1 MSSQYIPLEPP
12 RPVRPKRRW
21 PWWVLGLAFF
31 VAALIAAYEMIASP
45 FQALLLAG
53 YGKRLN
59 WQVLDGP
66 SDQIRFPDAGPYDI
80 RLGYSRIPYFT
91 ERLTQRGYVLA
102 KQARIS
108 DDMNRVGALGLFLPY
123 NEKSVAGVTLRG
135 CNQETLFSLPQ
146 PRRHYARFEDIP
158 PVIANTL
165 LYIENRELLDPNHPQ
180 RNPAVEWDRFAQ
192 AVLEKAVQVVQPGRK
207 VPGGST
213 LATQIEKYR
222 HSPDGLTLSGGD
234 KLGQMASASLRAY
247 IDGTDTRAT
256 RRRLVQAYLNTVPLS
271 AAAGHG
277 EVIGTADA
285 LDAWFG
291 LDFDEVNRLVRGPA
305 ITADSARA
313 YKHVLALL
321 IAQRR
326 PSFYLISDR
335 AQLEVQAD
343 IHLRLLAKAG
353 IINNE
358 IRDLALN
365 AKLQFRKPTQT
376 PPGQTLTFVENKAAN
391 ALRSQITRQLGL
403 AQLYDLDRLDLNV
416 DTTLH
421 PNAQRAVT
429 QQLKRLN
436 DPAAVK
442 EMGLY
447 GHYLLEPD
455 DDLSKIIF
463 SFTLHELTPD
473 GAAVRIQA
481 DNLNQPFDINQ
492 GAKLDMG
499 SSAKLRT
506 LITYLE
512 IISDLH
518 KQYAGQSPAKLA
530 RISVPAKDVLSAWVI
545 NYLRSPG
552 DHSLKATLE
561 AAMGRR
567 YSANP
572 AEGFYTGGGIHHF
585 NNFHSEDNHKVMDM
599 WEATRNSV
607 NLPFIRLMR
616 DIIHHLTY
624 RAPSTAARVLADVS
638 DPKRDT
644 YLIKFA
650 DSEGRAFL
658 ARFHKK
664 YRSLTPSQIDD
675 NLLNHLAAHPKR
687 LAAVFRYLQPQ
698 ADLTTFTGLMR
709 ARLVKPGAY
718 DDKDMAYLFETY
730 GPDKFNLADRGY
742 ITQIHPL
749 ELWLAAYL
757 RQHPG
762 AQWDELVKRS
772 GRERVEVYD
781 WLFKTGRKNTQ
792 DNRIQ
797 SLMEIESF
805 QELHKRWRKLGYPF
819 NSLVPS
825 YATAIG
831 SSADRPAA
839 LAEMM
844 GVIRNDGVKLPAVS
858 IKQLE
863 FGADTPYHSVFRL
876 KPQKSEEIFNPVVA
890 QTVRKALLD
899 VVQEGTARRIKGAFP
914 TAEGELAIGGKTG
927 TGDHRMQV
935 IGAGGRILEEKVMN
949 RVATFAF
956 FMGER
961 YFGVITAFVP
971 GEQAGNYHFTS
982 GLPVQLLKTMAPILR
997 PLVLGAENAEL
1008 PWEAQV
1014 RAFDA
1019 EAQIE
1024 AKARAEAKAA
1034 IKAATPT
1041 SPVPQTPAKKS
1052 GMTAPTAPAS
1062 KPAAPARPTVPPPT
1076 QPTKKPAVTIPVAPA
1091 TKPATPSTTHPTE
1104 TKPVIVPAAP
1114 IPPRPAAY
1122 PPSTPHEPAPRP
1134 SSPPSAPVEAP
1145 ASTPTAE
1152 PPRPAEKPRP
1162 RNPWVSP
1169 EYEYLF

>member
-1 MSSQYIPLEPP
+1 MRERSEYVPLEP
-12 RPVRPKRRW
+12 VRPPRKKRRW
-21 PWWVLGLAFF
+21 PWWMVGLLVFA
-31 VAALIAAYEMIASP
+31 AALIAAYEMIASP
-45 FQALLLAG
+45 FQAMLLAG
-53 YGKRLN
+53 YGKRLTWTLN
-59 WQVLDGP
+59 DGP
-66 SDQIRFPDAGPYDI
+66 SAQIVFPGQGPYDV
-80 RLGYSRIPYFT
+80 RLGYNRIPEFT
-91 ERLTQRGYVLA
+91 QRLTQRGYVLA

-108 DDMNRVGALGLFLPY
+108 DDMNRVGAFGLFLPY

-146 PRRHYARFEDIP
+146 PKRHYARFEDIP

-222 HSPDGLTLSGGD
+222 HTPDGLTLSGGD
-234 KLGQMASASLRAY
+234 KLTQMASASLRAY
-247 IDGTDTRAT
+247 IDGTDTRVT

-271 AAAGHG
+271 AAPGHG

-305 ITADSARA
+305 ISAESARA

-326 PSFYLISDR
+326 PSFYLIADR
-335 AQLEVQAD
+335 AQLETQAD
-343 IHLRLLAKAG
+343 IHLRMLAKAG
-353 IINNE
+353 IINEE
-358 IRDLALN
+358 IRDLALS
-365 AKLQFRKPTQT
+365 AKLQFRKPAPATAT
-376 PPGQTLTFVENKAAN
+376 KALTFVENKAAN
-391 ALRSQITRQLGL
+391 ALRADISRQLGL
-403 AQLYDLDRLDLNV
+403 SQLYDLDRLDLNV

-421 PNAQRAVT
+421 ASAQRAVT

-436 DPAAVK
+436 DPAAVA
-442 EMGLY
+442 ELGLY

-455 DDLSKIIF
+455 DDLTKIIF
-463 SFTLHELTPD
+463 SFTLHELTKD
-473 GAAVRIQA
+473 GAVVRIQA

-512 IISDLH
+512 IIADLH
-518 KQYAGQSPAKLA
+518 KQFAGKPAAQLA
-530 RISVPAKDVLSAWVI
+530 KVSVPTKDVLTAWVI
-545 NYLRSPG
+545 AHLRGAG
-552 DHSLKATLE
+552 DHSLHGTLE

-572 AEGFYTGGGIHHF
+572 SEGFYTGGGVHHF
-585 NNFHSEDNHKVMDM
+585 NNFHSEDNHKVMDL
-599 WEATRNSV
+599 WESTRNSV

-616 DIIHHLTY
+616 DVIHHLTY
-624 RAPSTAARVLADVS
+624 RAPSTAARVLADVN

-664 YRSLTPSQIDD
+664 YRGLTPAQIAD
-675 NLLNHLAAHPKR
+675 NLLNHLTAHPKR
-687 LAAVFRYLQPQ
+687 LAAVFRYLEPQ
-698 ADLTTFTGLMR
+698 ADLAAFTQLMR
-709 ARLVKPGAY
+709 GRLVRPGAY

-757 RQHPG
+757 RQNP
-762 AQWDELVKRS
+762 AAKWEELVQKS
-772 GRERVEVYD
+772 ARERVEVYD

-825 YATAIG
+825 YASAIG

-844 GVIRNDGVKLPAVS
+844 GVIRNDGVKLPAVN
-858 IKQLE
+858 IRQLE
-863 FGADTPYHSVFRL
+863 FGADTPYHTVFRRVPV
-876 KPQKSEEIFNPVVA
+876 KPERIFDPMVA
-890 QTVRKALLD
+890 QVVRKALLD
-899 VVQEGTARRIKGAFP
+899 VVENGTARRIKGAFP
-914 TAEGELAIGGKTG
+914 TAEGSLAIGGKTG

-935 IGAGGRILEEKVMN
+935 IAAGGRVIEEKVMN

-971 GEQAGNYHFTS
+971 GEQAANYHFTS

-997 PLVLGAENAEL
+997 PLVLGQENADL
-1008 PWEAQV
+1008 PWAIQAA
-1014 RAFDA
+1014 AFDA
-1019 EAQIE
+1019 EAKAE
-1024 AKARAEAKAA
+1024 FVARAE
-1034 IKAATPT
+1034 
-1041 SPVPQTPAKKS
+1041 VAKKVAVV
-1052 GMTAPTAPAS
+1052 APKPLS
-1062 KPAAPARPTVPPPT
+1062 KPV
-1076 QPTKKPAVTIPVAPA
+1076 PVAP
-1091 TKPATPSTTHPTE
+1091 
-1104 TKPVIVPAAP
+1104 KPVVAT
-1114 IPPRPAAY
+1114 RPAVPVAKAVTPVVAV
-1122 PPSTPHEPAPRP
+1122 PPAKPVAITRPVLTPNAPSVSTGVIAPAPVAVSRP
-1134 SSPPSAPVEAP
+1134 LASPAPSPVLTAPPAVPPVVE
-1145 ASTPTAE
+1145 TPK
-1152 PPRPAEKPRP
+1152 AEKK

>member
-1 MSSQYIPLEPP
+1 M
-12 RPVRPKRRW
+12 V
-21 PWWVLGLAFF
+21 GLLVFA
-31 VAALIAAYEMIASP
+31 AALIAAYEMIASP
-45 FQALLLAG
+45 FQAMLLAG
-53 YGKRLN
+53 YGKRLTWTLN
-59 WQVLDGP
+59 DGP
-66 SDQIRFPDAGPYDI
+66 SAQIVFPGQGPYDV
-80 RLGYSRIPYFT
+80 RLGYNRIPEFT
-91 ERLTQRGYVLA
+91 QRLTQRGYVLA

-108 DDMNRVGALGLFLPY
+108 DDMNRVGAFGLFLPY

-146 PRRHYARFEDIP
+146 PKRHYVRFEDIP

-222 HSPDGLTLSGGD
+222 HTPDGLTLSGGD
-234 KLGQMASASLRAY
+234 KLTQMASASLRAY
-247 IDGTDTRAT
+247 IDGTDTRVT

-271 AAAGHG
+271 AAPGHG

-305 ITADSARA
+305 ISAESARA

-326 PSFYLISDR
+326 PSFYLIADR
-335 AQLEVQAD
+335 AQLETQAD
-343 IHLRLLAKAG
+343 THLRMLAKAG
-353 IINNE
+353 IINEE
-358 IRDLALN
+358 IRDLALS
-365 AKLQFRKPTQT
+365 AKLQFRKPA
-376 PPGQTLTFVENKAAN
+376 PAKASQTLTFVENKAAN
-391 ALRSQITRQLGL
+391 ALRADITRQLGL
-403 AQLYDLDRLDLNV
+403 SQLYDLDRLDLNV

-421 PNAQRAVT
+421 ASAQRAVT

-436 DPAAVK
+436 DPAAVA
-442 EMGLY
+442 ELGLY

-455 DDLSKIIF
+455 DDLTKIIF
-463 SFTLHELTPD
+463 SFTLHELTAE
-473 GAAVRIQA
+473 GAVVRIQA

-512 IISDLH
+512 IIADLH
-518 KQYAGQSPAKLA
+518 KQFAGKSAAQLAKV
-530 RISVPAKDVLSAWVI
+530 SVPAKDVLTAWLI
-545 NYLRSPG
+545 AHLRGPG
-552 DHSLKATLE
+552 DRSLNGTLE

-572 AEGFYTGGGIHHF
+572 GEGFYTGGGVHHF
-585 NNFHSEDNHKVMDM
+585 NNFHSEDNHKVMDL
-599 WEATRNSV
+599 WESTRNSV

-616 DIIHHLTY
+616 DVIHHLTY
-624 RAPSTAARVLADVS
+624 RAPSTAARVLADVN

-644 YLIKFA
+644 YLVKFA

-664 YRSLTPSQIDD
+664 YRGLTPSQMAD

-687 LAAVFRYLQPQ
+687 LAAVFRYIEPQ
-698 ADLTTFTGLMR
+698 ADLAAFTRLMR
-709 ARLVKPGAY
+709 GRLVRPGAY

-757 RQHPG
+757 RQHPT
-762 AQWDELVKRS
+762 AKWEELVQKS
-772 GRERVEVYD
+772 GRERIEVYD
-781 WLFKTGRKNTQ
+781 WLFTTGRKNAQ

-805 QELHKRWRKLGYPF
+805 QELHKRWRRLGYPF

-825 YATAIG
+825 YASAIG

-844 GVIRNDGVKLPAVS
+844 GVIRNDGVKLPSVN
-858 IKQLE
+858 IRQLE
-863 FGADTPYHSVFRL
+863 FGADTPYHTVFRRTPM
-876 KPQKSEEIFNPVVA
+876 KPERIFDPVVA
-890 QTVRKALLD
+890 QVVRKALLD
-899 VVQEGTARRIKGAFP
+899 VVENGTARRIKGAFP
-914 TAEGELAIGGKTG
+914 TAEGSLAIGGKTG

-935 IGAGGRILEEKVMN
+935 IAAGGRVIEEKVMN

-997 PLVLGAENAEL
+997 PLVLGQENAEL
-1008 PWEAQV
+1008 PWLAQV
-1014 RAFDA
+1014 AAFDA
-1019 EAQIE
+1019 EAKAE
-1024 AKARAEAKAA
+1024 SVARAAVTKQVAVVAPKPLAKPVLVPPKPVLATRSAAPVAKAA
-1034 IKAATPT
+1034 VPSAAIPAASVPPAKPVAITR
-1041 SPVPQTPAKKS
+1041 PVPTPN
-1052 GMTAPTAPAS
+1052 APSVSVPAS
-1062 KPAAPARPTVPPPT
+1062 VVVSRPLASPAPPPA
-1076 QPTKKPAVTIPVAPA
+1076 PPV
-1091 TKPATPSTTHPTE
+1091 
-1104 TKPVIVPAAP
+1104 
-1114 IPPRPAAY
+1114 
-1122 PPSTPHEPAPRP
+1122 
-1134 SSPPSAPVEAP
+1134 VEAP
-1145 ASTPTAE
+1145 
-1152 PPRPAEKPRP
+1152 KPEQK

>member
-1 MSSQYIPLEPP
+1 M
-12 RPVRPKRRW
+12 RPKRRW
-21 PWWVLGLAFF
+21 PWWVVGLAFF

-66 SDQIRFPDAGPYDI
+66 SEQIRFPDKGPYDI
-80 RLGYSRIPYFT
+80 RLGYNRIPHFT

-146 PRRHYARFEDIP
+146 PRRHYVRFEDIP

-305 ITADSARA
+305 ISADSARA

-335 AQLEVQAD
+335 SQLEVQVD
-343 IHLRLLAKAG
+343 THLRLLAKAG
-353 IINNE
+353 IINDE
-358 IRDLALN
+358 IRDLALA
-365 AKLQFRKPTQT
+365 AKLEFRKPAQT
-376 PPGQTLTFVENKAAN
+376 APGQTLTFVENKAAN
-391 ALRSQITRQLGL
+391 ALRSEITRQLGL
-403 AQLYDLDRLDLNV
+403 SQLYDLDRLDLNV

-421 PNAQRAVT
+421 ASAQRAVT

-436 DPAAVK
+436 DPAAVR

-447 GHYLLEPD
+447 GHYLLEPN
-455 DDLSKIIF
+455 DDLTKIIF
-463 SFTLHELTPD
+463 SFTLHELTAD
-473 GAAVRIQA
+473 GAVVRIQA

-512 IISDLH
+512 IIADLH
-518 KQYAGQSPAKLA
+518 KQFSDQSPAQLA
-530 RISVPAKDVLSAWVI
+530 KVSVPTKDVLTAWVI
-545 NYLRSPG
+545 AYLRAPG

-585 NNFHSEDNHKVMDM
+585 NNFHSEDNHKVMDL

-616 DIIHHLTY
+616 DVIHHLTY
-624 RAPSTAARVLADVS
+624 RAPSTAARILADVN

-644 YLIKFA
+644 YLVKFA

-664 YRSLTPSQIDD
+664 YRGLTPAQIED

-687 LAAVFRYLQPQ
+687 LAAVFRYLDPQ
-698 ADLTTFTGLMR
+698 ADFARFDHRMR
-709 ARLVKPGAY
+709 SRLVRPAAY
-718 DDKDMAYLFETY
+718 DDKDMAHLFETY

-742 ITQIHPL
+742 IAQIHPL

-757 RQHPG
+757 HQHPNTP
-762 AQWDELVKRS
+762 WDELAKRS
-772 GRERVEVYD
+772 ARERVEVYD

-792 DNRIQ
+792 DSRIQ

-825 YATAIG
+825 YATSIG

-863 FGADTPYHSVFRL
+863 FGADTPYHTVFRR
-876 KPQKSEEIFNPVVA
+876 KPVKSEQIFNPVVA
-890 QTVRKALLD
+890 QTLRKALLD

-914 TAEGELAIGGKTG
+914 TADGELAIGGKTG

-935 IGAGGRILEEKVMN
+935 IGAGGKVLEEKVMN

-997 PLVLGAENAEL
+997 PLVLGQENVEL
-1008 PWEAQV
+1008 PWDAQA

-1019 EAQIE
+1019 EGKAE
-1024 AKARAEAKAA
+1024 AVARVEAAKAA
-1034 IKAATPT
+1034 VAA
-1041 SPVPQTPAKKS
+1041 
-1052 GMTAPTAPAS
+1052 
-1062 KPAAPARPTVPPPT
+1062 R
-1076 QPTKKPAVTIPVAPA
+1076 PVAPVTA
-1091 TKPATPSTTHPTE
+1091 TKPAGKTTPTKPAMLPPTPSTPL
-1104 TKPVIVPAAP
+1104 A
-1114 IPPRPAAY
+1114 RPASRPTVV
-1122 PPSTPHEPAPRP
+1122 PPSAPVPTPVRPVPVAPDPQQPMAQPKQVPQSPASDSTTTTWTEAPQAPKPTPEPAPRP
-1134 SSPPSAPVEAP
+1134 
-1145 ASTPTAE
+1145 
-1152 PPRPAEKPRP
+1152 RPH
-1162 RNPWVSP
+1162 NPWVSP